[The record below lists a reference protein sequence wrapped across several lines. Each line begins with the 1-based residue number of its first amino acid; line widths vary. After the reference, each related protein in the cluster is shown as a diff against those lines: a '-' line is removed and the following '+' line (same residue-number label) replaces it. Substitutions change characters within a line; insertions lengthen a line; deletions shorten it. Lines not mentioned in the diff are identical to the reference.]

1 MVGAH
6 SFERL
11 VDRCRHGANVR
22 ELPPPELIALRSIGS
37 PGIQLPLDSVQP
49 ARHGAA
55 LTFNARVNTGRVSIP
70 PATAVL
76 AVGER
81 LLVSGER
88 SSGLSAPF
96 IEAST
101 AAAPYRLAIG
111 GVGDDAGAVATRV
124 LRIGG
129 RTPPGRRGRVQAEQ
143 GGA

>member
-1 MVGAH
+1 M
-6 SFERL
+6 S
-11 VDRCRHGANVR
+11 
-22 ELPPPELIALRSIGS
+22 
-37 PGIQLPLDSVQP
+37 DSVGP
-49 ARHGAA
+49 LSRTLEARRIRPPGLDFHRSREA
-55 LTFNARVNTGRVSIP
+55 TVVYRTARV
-70 PATAVL
+70 AL
-76 AVGER
+76 A
-81 LLVSGER
+81 GER

-101 AAAPYRLAIG
+101 AAGPYRLAIG

>member
-81 LLVSGER
+81 LLVSGEC
-88 SSGLSAPF
+88 SSSA
-96 IEAST
+96 ATGSVAVT
-101 AAAPYRLAIG
+101 SYRA
-111 GVGDDAGAVATRV
+111 
-124 LRIGG
+124 
-129 RTPPGRRGRVQAEQ
+129 
-143 GGA
+143 